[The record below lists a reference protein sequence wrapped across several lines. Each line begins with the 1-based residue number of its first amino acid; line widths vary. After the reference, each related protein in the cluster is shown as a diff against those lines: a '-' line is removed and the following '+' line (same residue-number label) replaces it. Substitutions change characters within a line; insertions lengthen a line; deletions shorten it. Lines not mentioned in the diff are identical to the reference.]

1 MRVILE
7 NLVKRYESDWI
18 VKNLDYTFE
27 EGSKTAVIG
36 PNGSGKSTLLRLIMG
51 MELANKGKVT
61 YQKNGKELDSDIWY
75 KYISFCSPAQQ
86 LIEEFT
92 LEEFLSFHF
101 KFKTPIKDESRA
113 SILEKMYLENS
124 KNKLIKNF
132 SSGMKQR
139 LKLGIALFTQ
149 SEVILLD
156 EPTTNLD
163 EKGMNWYHE
172 QIINTL
178 GNRSII
184 ISSNQTNEYTFCNE
198 YLNLSDFKP

>member
-51 MELANKGKVT
+51 MELANKGQVI
-61 YQKNGKELDSDIWY
+61 YQKNGNDIETDVWY

-92 LEEFLSFHF
+92 LEEFLKFHF
-101 KFKTPIKDESRA
+101 KFKMPIKDETRT
-113 SILEKMYLENS
+113 SILEKLYLEDS

-149 SEVILLD
+149 SELILLD

-172 QIINTL
+172 QIINNL

-184 ISSNQTNEYTFCNE
+184 ISSNQTYEYTFCNE